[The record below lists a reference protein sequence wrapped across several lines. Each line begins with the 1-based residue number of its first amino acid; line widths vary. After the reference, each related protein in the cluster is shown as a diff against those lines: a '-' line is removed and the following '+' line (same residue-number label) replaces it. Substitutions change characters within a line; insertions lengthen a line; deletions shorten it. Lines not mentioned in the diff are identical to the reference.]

1 MTGRPTEATVAT
13 RLVLV
18 AVLGVIGGCRPS
30 DRAESAPSASV
41 ASSTTRPDIEQAAP
55 PAVVLPDMESLEGW
69 AREKVQQRH
78 AVLESLLAKDPP
90 SSDGELAR
98 AYGALGL
105 VLLAAEQYE
114 QAAASFLTAVARA
127 PRDIRWPYYLGQRHV
142 MMKDFTEAAAWFER
156 VLELAPSDEAT
167 LVWLGRVYV
176 DQSRFD
182 EADRLFAHAT
192 LVAPQS
198 AAAWAGAGHV
208 ALAKQEYER
217 AVDSLERALAL
228 DPGGSQAHYPLAM
241 AYRSL
246 GDFDR
251 AAASF
256 DRFNAQRFER
266 RRGGRPPLLTD
277 PLMLDYYNVVESAAV
292 FQQRG
297 NQALDDGDHAT
308 AIDLFRQGIEREP
321 DNPFIRQRLAA
332 ALVRAG
338 DPRAAAEQLEAAVRL
353 EPEFAL
359 AHVGLAALM
368 ASEGRHQ
375 AAIDRYNLA
384 LEYDPQHIEAR
395 LGLAEA
401 LRASG
406 RLEESLPI
414 YAQVTEEEPELV
426 ETWIGGGEAL
436 IRLGRYLDAREW
448 LNAARR
454 VHPDQPQLQQLDAAL
469 ARVASR

>member
-1 MTGRPTEATVAT
+1 M
-13 RLVLV
+13 V
-18 AVLGVIGGCRPS
+18 AVLGVIGGCGPS
-30 DRAESAPSASV
+30 EQTESAAIAPVDSP
-41 ASSTTRPDIEQAAP
+41 TTQADVEHVTP
-55 PAVVLPDMESLEGW
+55 LAVVLPDMESTVGW
-69 AREKVQQRH
+69 AREKVQERH
-78 AVLESLLAKDPP
+78 AALDALRAGDPTP
-90 SSDGELAR
+90 SDGELAR

-105 VLLAAEQYE
+105 VLLAANQYE
-114 QAAASFLTAVARA
+114 QAAACFLNAVALA
-127 PRDIRWPYYLGQRHV
+127 PRDMRWPYYLGQRHV
-142 MMKDFTEAAAWFER
+142 MTKDLTAAAEWFER

-167 LVWLGRVYV
+167 LVWLGRVYL

-182 EADRLFAHAT
+182 EAERLFTHAT
-192 LVAPQS
+192 LIAPQS

-208 ALAKQEYER
+208 ALARQEYER
-217 AVDSLERALAL
+217 AVESLERALAL

-246 GDFDR
+246 GNLDR

-266 RRGGRPPLLTD
+266 RRGGRPALLTD
-277 PLMLDYYNVVESAAV
+277 PLMLEYYSVVESAAV

-308 AIDLFRQGIEREP
+308 AIDLFRQGIELEP

-332 ALVRAG
+332 ALVRGG
-338 DPRAAAEQLEAAVRL
+338 DPQAAAEQLEHAVRL

-359 AHVGLAALM
+359 AHVGVAALM

-375 AAIDRYNLA
+375 AAIDRYTLA
-384 LEYDPQHIEAR
+384 LEYDPEHIEAR

-406 RLEESLPI
+406 HLEEALPI
-414 YAQVTEEEPELV
+414 YAQVAEEEPGLV
-426 ETWIGGGEAL
+426 ETWIGRGEAL
-436 IRLGRYLDAREW
+436 IRLERYADAREW
-448 LNAARR
+448 LDAARR
-454 VHPDQPQLQQLDAAL
+454 MHPGQPQLQQLDAAL
-469 ARVASR
+469 ARLVSR